1 MIASKLRGFTIKS
14 RLIFLVAISVIFLL
28 TGGVIGLTKMGE
40 LAQNGLKIKN
50 SSENLIK
57 EVKLGF
63 QTADLIG
70 EVQNKLAEFIRSAQ
84 KSHLNDIYS
93 LLNELSQNL
102 DESKR
107 GKIES
112 FKKQLKILAIRQD
125 SFKQN
130 YSTIFKI
137 EDSLIDEINSLLR
150 ACSNEICIKIAGISL
165 STIKELRPL
174 ISGVLGQN
182 ANIKN
187 ISEAQNY
194 VTEKIDD
201 ITDKLTKLGQ
211 ELSPQEFPKKLV
223 TKIQNSFYDLDDAMS
238 SVTAIKK
245 KVLASQENVQKDLT
259 NIRLALIKKN
269 PLESGDTTKLAEKG
283 LKLAKNTTYFLSAG
297 IILGIFILIF
307 ISMLLISS
315 IMGPL
320 KELENLLGKM
330 SRGDLTGRLRLQGKD
345 EINTINKELNHFLD
359 KFSEIVSMVTN
370 ASKDLE
376 KKSEGLHSLSE
387 QMVDEAQHSVDTS
400 GSALVKTEDL
410 LQFMKA
416 TNEQMENLLEATNE
430 IAQNTAKTAALS
442 DDLFN
447 QMEDSSTIIKEL
459 EKYASEVG
467 EVTNLIRSIT
477 DQTTL
482 LALNATIEAARAGEA
497 GKGFAVVA
505 EEVKQLAK
513 ETQDAT
519 ERIAPLIESIQT
531 NVQRAVESIE
541 KSTNSTG
548 EIHEAIN
555 TVAAAAEEQ
564 TATYSEINSQI
575 QMATEK
581 TENLKNEINILQS
594 EAEQNLKESHE
605 LRDTAGEINKYSE
618 KLKDVISGLKF

>member
-1 MIASKLRGFTIKS
+1 MIASILRKFTIKT
-14 RLIFLVAISVIFLL
+14 RLIFLVGVSVILL
-28 TGGVIGLTKMGE
+28 LAGGIIGLTQMSK
-40 LAQNGLKIKN
+40 LAHNGMKLVEKVKI
-50 SSENLIK
+50 
-57 EVKLGF
+57 GF
-63 QTADLIG
+63 QTANLIG
-70 EVQNKLAEFIRSAQ
+70 EIQDKLAEYIQYAR
-84 KSHLNDIYS
+84 KSDLKDLNA
-93 LLNELSQNL
+93 LLNKLSQNL
-102 DESKR
+102 NGKER

-112 FKKQLKILAIRQD
+112 FKKQLKIMAIRQE

-130 YSTIFKI
+130 SDIIYKT
-137 EDSLIDEINSLLR
+137 EDSLIDEINSFLK
-150 ACSNEICIKIAGISL
+150 ACSHETCVDIASLSL

-174 ISGVLGQN
+174 ISEILGEN
-182 ANIKN
+182 TNIKN
-187 ISEAQNY
+187 LSKAQSSI
-194 VTEKIDD
+194 TEKVDN
-201 ITDKLTKLGQ
+201 ITNKLTKLEQGL
-211 ELSPQEFPKKLV
+211 LSEGPIKKLV
-223 TKIQNSFYDLDDAMS
+223 TRIQNSFYDLDDAMS
-238 SVTAIKK
+238 SVIAIKK
-245 KVLASQENVQKDLT
+245 KVLKSQKRVQEELRK
-259 NIRLALIKKN
+259 IR
-269 PLESGDTTKLAEKG
+269 S
-283 LKLAKNTTYFLSAG
+283 AKNSNGNTSKIAKQGYKIAKKTTYFLIAG
-297 IILGIFILIF
+297 IISGILIL
-307 ISMLLISS
+307 ILISAFLINS
-315 IMGPL
+315 IMIPL
-320 KELENLLGKM
+320 KDLENMLGKM
-330 SRGDLTGRLRLQGKD
+330 STGDLTGRLKIQGKD
-345 EINTINKELNHFLD
+345 EINNISRALNHFLD
-359 KFSEIVSMVTN
+359 KFGEIVSMVTN

-447 QMEDSSTIIKEL
+447 QMEDSSSVIKDL
-459 EKYASEVG
+459 EKYANEVG
-467 EVTNLIRSIT
+467 EVTNLIRTIT

-541 KSTNSTG
+541 KSTDSTG